1 MKFLIIYF
9 TGTGNTLR
17 VVNTIKNNLKE
28 HDVDIVDVISN
39 DIKDVSNYDYLII
52 SYPIYA
58 FNTPK
63 PVIDYVKKIN
73 KLSTTKR
80 CLIMKQSGEYLFW
93 NNASSLKLISLLKRR
108 NIIVTNEYH
117 YLMPYSLIFRHSDFM
132 AFRMDQ
138 IMSNLVPID
147 LKDFIDNKPH
157 HLKRF
162 FFDRPFAFIFR
173 IQQVAGRSNGKRY
186 KIDANKCIKC
196 MRCVNECPIN
206 NIEYIEDKF
215 LFKNKCL
222 MCMRCVMNCPS
233 DAFNIGLFNSW
244 KVNKPYTFIEA
255 PYQEEI
261 KPNYCK
267 KAYMRY
273 FQEAEEKI
281 RKHQEF

>member
-1 MKFLIIYF
+1 
-9 TGTGNTLR
+9 
-17 VVNTIKNNLKE
+17 
-28 HDVDIVDVISN
+28 
-39 DIKDVSNYDYLII
+39 
-52 SYPIYA
+52 
-58 FNTPK
+58 
-63 PVIDYVKKIN
+63 
-73 KLSTTKR
+73 
-80 CLIMKQSGEYLFW
+80 MKQSGEYLFW

-162 FFDRPFAFIFR
+162 FFDSPFAFIFR

-267 KAYMRY
+267 KAYTRY
-273 FQEAEEKI
+273 FLEAEEKI
-281 RKHQEF
+281 RKHQ